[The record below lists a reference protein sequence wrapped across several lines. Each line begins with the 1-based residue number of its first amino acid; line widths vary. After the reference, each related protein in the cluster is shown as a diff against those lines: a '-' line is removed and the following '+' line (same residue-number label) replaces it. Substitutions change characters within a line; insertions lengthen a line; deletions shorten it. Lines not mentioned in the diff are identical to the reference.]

1 MNQSAKFNTMV
12 IQQQL
17 HRVLLELC
25 CVEDSEARGYAFEIV
40 ALCTI
45 ERTEHSKH
53 GAHFWP
59 VVRT

>member
-1 MNQSAKFNTMV
+1 MV